1 MLAYEKEIELDL
13 SDSYAPNFLNK
24 QLHRSTEDGWYDF
37 VLKAPE
43 SGCRLAGSARRV
55 RGTAPARQSP
65 GRLFSGFCI
74 ACASRWP

>member
-24 QLHRSTEDGWYDF
+24 QLYRSTEDGWYDF

-43 SGCRLAGSARRV
+43 DGQAYPNTFIGIASFASNH
-55 RGTAPARQSP
+55 RGDEGKIQT
-65 GRLFSGFCI
+65 
-74 ACASRWP
+74 SRIR

>member
-43 SGCRLAGSARRV
+43 DGEYADDDQGPLRVHGGRARV
-55 RGTAPARQSP
+55 
-65 GRLFSGFCI
+65 
-74 ACASRWP
+74 